1 MLRGHTWRG
10 TVTLDSLQIRE
21 WTQEAWEARE
31 GQWSGLLA
39 VSGLDPLF
47 LSWEWMT
54 LWWRFFGRGPS
65 HELCVL
71 GAYRGE
77 ELVGIAPLYRV
88 RAGRKLLP
96 VRSLQFIG
104 ISWRD
109 SSALISEYLDFISA
123 PEDREQVRAAFLRHL
138 LSRGSWSELIVS
150 YTRNPGAWAEAF
162 GKSLGNGDF
171 HTRTI
176 ERCVSYQADLS
187 AGFPSYLSR
196 LGQSTRRSL
205 WHLRRRLGNHG
216 PIRLERVAASQVV
229 AGFEDLNRLHTLRWG
244 TRAFVGDRLYFH
256 QSLAE
261 RLAQRGELNL
271 SRLWIGDRVVSV
283 LYDVRKGSR
292 QYNIKM
298 GFDPTVERSFSLGLI
313 HFGFAME
320 AASAEGVATYD
331 FLAGRGLKTDYK
343 GHLGQLRDE
352 LATVQMLK
360 GPLLSRLYR
369 WYDGRNN
376 SSTA

>member
-1 MLRGHTWRG
+1 MTGK
-10 TVTLDSLQIRE
+10 VTLDSLQIRE
-21 WTQEAWEARE
+21 WTQEEWEARE
-31 GQWSGLLA
+31 SQWTALLA
-39 VSGLDPLF
+39 RSGLDLLF
-47 LSWEWMT
+47 LSWEWMM
-54 LWWRFFGRGPS
+54 LWWRFFGRAPTQ
-65 HELCVL
+65 ELCVL

-109 SSALISEYLDFISA
+109 SNALISEYLDFISA
-123 PEDREQVRAAFLRHL
+123 PGDRDPVRAAFLRHL
-138 LSRGSWSELIVS
+138 LSHGAWSELIVS
-150 YTRNPGAWAEAF
+150 YTRNPCAWAEAF
-162 GKSLGNGDF
+162 GKSLGNGAF

-187 AGFPSYLSR
+187 AGFQPYLSR

-216 PIRLERVAASQVV
+216 TIRVERVAQDQVI
-229 AGFEDLNRLHTLRWG
+229 AAFEDLNRLHMLRWG
-244 TRAFVGDRLYFH
+244 TRAFGGDRLRFH
-256 QSLAE
+256 ESLAE
-261 RLAQRGELNL
+261 KLAQRGELDL
-271 SRLWIGDRVVSV
+271 TRLWIGDRVVSV

-298 GFDPTVERSFSLGLI
+298 GFDPTIERSFSLGLI

-320 AASAEGVATYD
+320 AASAQGVATYD

-343 GHLGQLRDE
+343 SHLGQLRDE

-360 GPLLSRLYR
+360 GPLLPRLYR
-369 WYDGRNN
+369 WYDGRRQK
-376 SSTA
+376 TAS